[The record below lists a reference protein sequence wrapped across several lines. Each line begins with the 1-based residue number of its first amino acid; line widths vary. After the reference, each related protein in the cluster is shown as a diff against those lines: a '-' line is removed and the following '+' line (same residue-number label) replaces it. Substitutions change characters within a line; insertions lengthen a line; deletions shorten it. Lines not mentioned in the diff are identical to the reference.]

1 MCGQVTQLVVDGTE
15 IARGESR
22 HVLDLCGA
30 FELGEERVPH
40 GFNPFAGEVV
50 KFDLERKAAAGG
62 VVKSCVEICGCD
74 ENPVEVFHLRQEF
87 VDLRYF
93 EIADGSV
100 AVV

>member
-1 MCGQVTQLVVDGTE
+1 MCWQVTQLVVDRTE
-15 IARGESR
+15 IARGERR

-30 FELGEERVPH
+30 FELGEERVPY
-40 GFNPFAGEVV
+40 GFDSFAGEVIE
-50 KFDLERKAAAGG
+50 FDLDREATAGG
-62 VVKSCVEICGCD
+62 VVESSVEICGGY